1 MFVDLPDFNYL
12 KKLAEEDPEEL
23 DFLCHFYSRQLID
36 NAPEK
41 YQKRLNGI
49 LFQIEA
55 TKRRCKNPLHRCI
68 SISKMMMDSFENLQV
83 ALTEVVELDLNAP
96 HGNVTKKEIP
106 QENNIINFPAE
117 DMQD

>member
-36 NAPEK
+36 SAPEK

-55 TKRRCKNPLHRCI
+55 TRRRCKM
-68 SISKMMMDSFENLQV
+68 SQ
-83 ALTEVVELDLNAP
+83 
-96 HGNVTKKEIP
+96 
-106 QENNIINFPAE
+106 
-117 DMQD
+117 

>member
-36 NAPEK
+36 SAPEK

-55 TKRRCKNPLHRCI
+55 TRRRCKNPLHRCI
-68 SISKMMMDSFENLQV
+68 TISKMMMDSFENLQN
-83 ALTEVVELDLNAP
+83 ALTDVIELDINEP
-96 HGNVTKKEIP
+96 VKEKPPQDNVIH
-106 QENNIINFPAE
+106 FPAE
-117 DMQD
+117 DIQSCE